1 MRFAFTVHRRK
12 IRIEGFGINR
22 LITDCLAK
30 GIVLQ
35 NVKFISDI
43 EAVMSVSAEDSPKL
57 KKLAKS
63 KYRIT
68 VSKGEG
74 FMPFALGLRNEK
86 GRAFRSFIIFHNTV
100 LPKPLCERNKNI
112 RI

>member
-43 EAVMSVSAEDSPKL
+43 EAVMSVSAVVYL
-57 KKLAKS
+57 
-63 KYRIT
+63 
-68 VSKGEG
+68 
-74 FMPFALGLRNEK
+74 
-86 GRAFRSFIIFHNTV
+86 
-100 LPKPLCERNKNI
+100 
-112 RI
+112 